1 MKRLRPKLTF
11 ANVISC
17 LALFVALGSGAV
29 AASHLGKN
37 SVGPKQLK
45 KNAVTTAKI
54 KNEAITGAK
63 VKKGSLTGTQIN
75 LSTLGTVPEAAH
87 ANSADHAITADH
99 GSNADKVGGLS
110 VVKFERTGTASLASP
125 VTIVSL
131 DGLRL
136 DYACQEGPMSDTIDL
151 RAITSVNGASLWL
164 SRFGAEDTK
173 LEMKDPFNSGDSFPL
188 NGYVGTGVYTAP
200 GGTVVTFT
208 YRRSVIDCT
217 SGVAG
222 TAYGG

>member
-1 MKRLRPKLTF
+1 MSKLRGRLSF
-11 ANVISC
+11 ANVMSVI
-17 LALFVALGSGAV
+17 AVFIALGGASY
-29 AASHLGKN
+29 AAVKLPKN

-45 KNAVTTAKI
+45 KDAVTTAKI
-54 KNEAITGAK
+54 KNGAVTGPK
-63 VKKGSLTGTQIN
+63 LN
-75 LSTLGTVPEAAH
+75 LSTLGTVPEASH
-87 ANSADHAITADH
+87 ANSADHATAADH
-99 GSNADKVGGLS
+99 ANSADRANSADTVGGLS
-110 VVKFERTGTASLASP
+110 VVKFARAGPVSFASP

-188 NGYVGTGVYTAP
+188 DGYVGTGVYTAP

-208 YRRSVIDCT
+208 YRKSVNNCT

>member
-1 MKRLRPKLTF
+1 MTRLRERLSF
-11 ANVISC
+11 ANVMSVI
-17 LALFVALGSGAV
+17 AVFIALGGASY
-29 AASHLGKN
+29 AAVKLPKN
-37 SVGPKQLK
+37 SVGAKQIK

-54 KNEAITGAK
+54 KDGAVTGPK
-63 VKKGSLTGTQIN
+63 LN
-75 LSTLGTVPEAAH
+75 LSTLGTVPEASHANSANHATAADH
-87 ANSADHAITADH
+87 ANSADTI
-99 GSNADKVGGLS
+99 GGLS
-110 VVKFERTGTASLASP
+110 VVKFARAGPVSFASP
-125 VTIVSL
+125 VTIMSL

-164 SRFGAEDTK
+164 SRFGAENTK

-188 NGYVGTGVYTAP
+188 DSYVGTGVYTAP